1 MLNRRQRVMGKS
13 IEDRVMLKSIEDIED
28 IEDIGGHM
36 PDTSMQHIRR
46 RVFFCVRYAF

>member
-1 MLNRRQRVMGKS
+1 MLKRRQRVMGKS
-13 IEDRVMLKSIEDIED
+13 IEERVMVKRM
-28 IEDIGGHM
+28 EDIGGHM